1 MPVLSMY
8 VTGFVLLVAFAVAIT
23 LITAAVKILRE
34 YERAVV
40 FTLGRFQKVKG
51 PGLVLLFPF
60 VQEMVRALAKPAEA
74 ERDRRAK
81 IIHAEAEFQASQTL
95 TNAARILS
103 ILEHAHKAPRANGEV
118 RVARENLP
126 LNA

>member
-23 LITAAVKILRE
+23 LITAAVRILRE

-51 PGLVLLFPF
+51 PG
-60 VQEMVRALAKPAEA
+60 MVP
-74 ERDRRAK
+74 
-81 IIHAEAEFQASQTL
+81 
-95 TNAARILS
+95 
-103 ILEHAHKAPRANGEV
+103 
-118 RVARENLP
+118 
-126 LNA
+126 